1 MARKERPIDL
11 RAGPLPRFAHELRML
26 RAAAGNPTY
35 RVLARAAGY
44 SPTTLSEAASGMR
57 RPSLDV
63 VLAYV
68 GACGGDAER
77 WRHRWHELDA
87 ALRAAVGPSPD
98 PVSPDPVS
106 PDLAP
111 PEPLQDVAA
120 VTAGSADAEAFAVPA
135 PSSLPAPSSG
145 PALSSVPAP
154 SSGPVP
160 PSGPSAPSGP
170 AGSVVPGGPAAGRRH
185 ARRVLVAATV
195 VSVTAATA
203 VGVLTD
209 RGPAVSRGTEPATPG
224 VTCPSVGPDARF
236 TGTTYGIG
244 ARVRSGAHLDA
255 PVLSMVPAGCPVGFT
270 GFCLG
275 DTVLDATSGTP
286 DVRWFTVAGGGVM
299 ASGIVHGNPAGEA
312 APVDCPGGRTP
323 PTEITLAADPAP
335 EAGAAERGRLRLRAA
350 GRRVDVVGFAA
361 YYADDS
367 RGSPRWHQLA
377 LTGPSGPA
385 FTAEWRP
392 ARQHPPVQPAGAVL
406 LAAVACLGGD
416 GPTDVLDVRRVAGAR
431 LAVPARPL
439 DPVQRVDAGRAACRY
454 PDR

>member
-26 RAAAGNPTY
+26 RAAAGNPAY

-68 GACGGDAER
+68 GACGGDTEQ

-87 ALRAAVGPSPD
+87 ALRAAAGPPPDPESPDPESTDPVSADLAPAD
-98 PVSPDPVS
+98 PVSP
-106 PDLAP
+106 
-111 PEPLQDVAA
+111 EPLPDVAA
-120 VTAGSADAEAFAVPA
+120 VTAGSADAEALAAPA
-135 PSSLPAPSSG
+135 PSGPASPSG
-145 PALSSVPAP
+145 PA
-154 SSGPVP
+154 
-160 PSGPSAPSGP
+160 APSGP

-209 RGPAVSRGTEPATPG
+209 RGPAVSRGTGAA
-224 VTCPSVGPDARF
+224 TCPSVGPEARF

-244 ARVRSGAHLDA
+244 ARVRTGAHLDA
-255 PVLSMVPAGCPVGFT
+255 PVLSMVPAGCSVGFT

-275 DTVLDATSGTP
+275 DAVLDATSGTP

-323 PTEITLAADPAP
+323 PTEITLAAEPTP
-335 EAGAAERGRLRLRAA
+335 EAGTAERGRLRLRAA

-367 RGSPRWHQLA
+367 RGLPRWHQLA

-392 ARQHPPVQPAGAVL
+392 ARQHPPVQPSGAVL
-406 LAAVACLGGD
+406 LAAAACLGGD

-431 LAVPARPL
+431 LAAPSRPL
-439 DPVQRVDAGRAACRY
+439 DPGQRVAAGRAACRY

>member
-87 ALRAAVGPSPD
+87 ELRAAVGPPPG
-98 PVSPDPVS
+98 PVSPGPV
-106 PDLAP
+106 PADLAP
-111 PEPLQDVAA
+111 PEPLPDVAA
-120 VTAGSADAEAFAVPA
+120 VTAGSADAEALAV
-135 PSSLPAPSSG
+135 PAPSSG
-145 PALSSVPAP
+145 PA
-154 SSGPVP
+154 P
-160 PSGPSAPSGP
+160 PSGPPVSSGP
-170 AGSVVPGGPAAGRRH
+170 AGSVVPGGPAAGRRR

-209 RGPAVSRGTEPATPG
+209 RGPAVSRGTGPATPA
-224 VTCPSVGPDARF
+224 VTCPSVGPEARF

-323 PTEITLAADPAP
+323 PIEITLATDPAP

-431 LAVPARPL
+431 LAAPSRPL
-439 DPVQRVDAGRAACRY
+439 DPGQRVAAGRAACRY

>member
-11 RAGPLPRFAHELRML
+11 GAGPLPRFAHELRML

-68 GACGGDAER
+68 GACGGDTEQ

-87 ALRAAVGPSPD
+87 ELRAAVGPPPDSGSPD
-98 PVSPDPVS
+98 PVPA
-106 PDLAP
+106 DLAP
-111 PEPLQDVAA
+111 PEPLPVVTA
-120 VTAGSADAEAFAVPA
+120 VTAGSPDAEALAVPV
-135 PSSLPAPSSG
+135 PSCGPSSSG
-145 PALSSVPAP
+145 PSS
-154 SSGPVP
+154 SSGPL
-160 PSGPSAPSGP
+160 
-170 AGSVVPGGPAAGRRH
+170 GSVAPGGPAARRRL

-195 VSVTAATA
+195 VSVAATA
-203 VGVLTD
+203 VGLLTERD
-209 RGPAVSRGTEPATPG
+209 PAVSRGTGPAPHA
-224 VTCPSVGPDARF
+224 VTCPSVGPEARF

-270 GFCLG
+270 DFCLG

-299 ASGIVHGNPAGEA
+299 ASGIVHGNPAAGA

-323 PTEITLAADPAP
+323 PTEITLAAEPTP

-367 RGSPRWHQLA
+367 RASPRWHQLA

-392 ARQHPPVQPAGAVL
+392 ARRHPPVQPAGAVL

-431 LAVPARPL
+431 LAAPTRPL
-439 DPVQRVDAGRAACRY
+439 DPGQRVAAGRAACRY